1 MTNLIKMDLYRLIK
15 MRGLYIVLLIST
27 IMQYLMTRGMTI
39 MFTIGADVTDTP
51 VLDSDYQ
58 LSNIMQT
65 VMGGGFFQLFVGII
79 VILFLTKDMHTGF
92 IKSYIG
98 QLKSRLQYI
107 FSKLICCAI
116 FLLAYYVL
124 IVVLECL
131 LLAICTDGY
140 EFGDVAELLQI
151 MGMYYLLQFALI
163 CVFLMFS
170 VLIRSHAGSIMLTVV
185 TSLGFASMITSILM
199 IFSYKYDWDIDFDKY
214 LITQQMVQLGEYGID
229 AGEMVPLALVY
240 IILSLLISCLVFR
253 KKDL

>member
-1 MTNLIKMDLYRLIK
+1 MTNLIKMDLYRMIK
-15 MRGLYIVLLIST
+15 MRGLYVVLIIST
-27 IMQYLMTRGMTI
+27 ILQYLMTRGMTI
-39 MFTIGADVTDTP
+39 MFTIGGDITNTP
-51 VLDSDYQ
+51 AQASDYQ
-58 LSNIMQT
+58 LSEFMQV

-79 VILFLTKDMHTGF
+79 VILFLTKDLHTGF

-98 QLKSRLQYI
+98 QLRSRLEYI

-116 FLLAYYVL
+116 FLLAFYLL
-124 IVVLECL
+124 IIVLECIML
-131 LLAICTDGY
+131 MICTDGY
-140 EFGDVAELLQI
+140 ELGDITELLKI
-151 MGMYYLLQFALI
+151 MGMNYLLQFALV

-199 IFSYKYDWDIDFDKY
+199 IFSIKYDWDIDFNKY
-214 LITQQMVQLGEYGID
+214 LITQQMLELGENGID
-229 AGEMVPLALVY
+229 VGEMVPLALVY

>member
-1 MTNLIKMDLYRLIK
+1 MTNLIKMDLYRMIK
-15 MRGLYIVLLIST
+15 MRGLYIVLIIST
-27 IMQYLMTRGMTI
+27 LLQFMMTRVMTFI
-39 MFTIGADVTDTP
+39 HGYKFHLSEVMQELMADG
-51 VLDSDYQ
+51 
-58 LSNIMQT
+58 I
-65 VMGGGFFQLFVGII
+65 FQLFVGIA
-79 VILFLTKDMHTGF
+79 VILFLTKDLHTGF

-140 EFGDVAELLQI
+140 EFGDMAELLQI
-151 MGMYYLLQFALI
+151 MGMNYLLQFALV

-185 TSLGFASMITSILM
+185 TSLGFASTITSILM
-199 IFSYKYDWDIDFDKY
+199 IFSYKYDWGIDFDKY
-214 LITQQMVQLGEYGID
+214 LITHQMLLLGENGID
-229 AGEMVPLALVY
+229 VGEMVPLALVY
-240 IILSLLISCLVFR
+240 IIASLLISCLVFR